1 MDNSSIN
8 IIPSGLVLKDKEA
21 HAIELIASGSDVH
34 FAEIMSGLRS
44 GSINAAGAK
53 AREAHNA
60 GRKVSDFGKALL
72 ALKAWQDVSYKKAE
86 MELISDGSEAA
97 KVALL
102 KERSKSERESPN
114 KEIGAEC
121 SRPCCQMDF
130 QAAIAR
136 AYQLVTQRRK
146 GRK

>member
-1 MDNSSIN
+1 MDHSID
-8 IIPSGLVLKDKEA
+8 IIPAGLVLKDKEA

-53 AREAHNA
+53 AREAHNT

-72 ALKAWQDVSYKKAE
+72 ALKAAQDVAFKRAE
-86 MELISDGSEAA
+86 MELIVDGSEAA

-121 SRPCCQMDF
+121 PTCSQIDF

-136 AYQLVTQRRK
+136 AYKLATQRRK

>member
-1 MDNSSIN
+1 MENSALN
-8 IIPSGLVLKDKEA
+8 IIPSGLVLNEKQA

-72 ALKAWQDVSYKKAE
+72 ALKAAQDVAFKRAE
-86 MELISDGSEAA
+86 MELIVDGSEAA

-102 KERSKSERESPN
+102 KERSKSERENPN

-121 SRPCCQMDF
+121 PTCSQFDLK
-130 QAAIAR
+130 AAIAR
-136 AYQLVTQRRK
+136 ASKLALSRRK
-146 GRK
+146 GRSK

>member
-1 MDNSSIN
+1 MDSTVD
-8 IIPSGLVLKDKEA
+8 IIPSGAVLKEKERKG
-21 HAIELIASGSDVH
+21 IELIASGSDVH

-72 ALKAWQDVSYKKAE
+72 ALKAAQDVAFKRAE
-86 MELISDGSEAA
+86 MELIVDGSEAA

-102 KERSKSERESPN
+102 KERSKSERENPN
-114 KEIGAEC
+114 TLIGAEC
-121 SRPCCQMDF
+121 PTCSQIDF

>member
-1 MDNSSIN
+1 MDNSAN

-72 ALKAWQDVSYKKAE
+72 ALKAAQDVAFKRAE
-86 MELISDGSEAA
+86 MELIVDGSEAA

-102 KERSKSERESPN
+102 KERSKSERENPN
-114 KEIGAEC
+114 AKEIGAEC

>member
-1 MDNSSIN
+1 MDSTLD
-8 IIPSGLVLKDKEA
+8 IIPSGLVLKEKERK
-21 HAIELIASGSDVH
+21 AIELIASGSDVH

-86 MELISDGSEAA
+86 MELIVDGSEAA

-102 KERSKSERESPN
+102 KERSKSERENPN
-114 KEIGAEC
+114 TSIGAEC

-130 QAAIAR
+130 QKAIAR
-136 AYQLVTQRRK
+136 ASQLVTQRRK

>member
-1 MDNSSIN
+1 MENSALN

-53 AREAHNA
+53 AREAHNT

-72 ALKAWQDVSYKKAE
+72 ALKAAQDVAFKRAE
-86 MELISDGSEAA
+86 MELIFDGSEAA

-121 SRPCCQMDF
+121 PTCSQIDF

-136 AYQLVTQRRK
+136 AYKLATQRRK

>member
-1 MDNSSIN
+1 MEKSALN
-8 IIPSGLVLKDKEA
+8 IIPSGLVLKEKERK
-21 HAIELIASGSDVH
+21 AIELIASGSDVH

-44 GSINAAGAK
+44 GSIIAAGAK

-72 ALKAWQDVSYKKAE
+72 VLKAAQDVAFKRAE
-86 MELISDGSEAA
+86 MELIVDGSEAA

-102 KERSKSERESPN
+102 KERSKSERENPN
-114 KEIGAEC
+114 PVIGAEC

-130 QAAIAR
+130 QKAIVR
-136 AYQLVTQRRK
+136 ASQLVTQRRK